1 MGESSKYRN
10 DAAGLISE
18 ICKCKDLH
26 ACEVCLKDFLNVL
39 KSANQVSKDV
49 YMKKLYSR
57 LRGYQKAISD
67 LENRPYGVAKKD
79 HSVQV
84 LLYNLLP
91 EYTSYDK
98 AVEDIESA
106 IDYMTTNFRRG
117 YKSSISQT
125 NMEEILHKLE
135 ERYGFFSKVFKGRP
149 QYYVILRNESEND
162 RIIKLKSVHEGVA
175 DINIVTPYPQDKHPG
190 VTREYF
196 LLTKFVEELLMM
208 LSDGKREVTE
218 SVRLEAYNQGWEIMS
233 DDEEYEEEY
242 GEEYE
247 EKDEISI
254 YADYLGF
261 GLWADLFAD
270 EKTKM
275 GSAFSEYIQALV
287 ELFNGVIDLYIQ
299 KMELV

>member
-1 MGESSKYRN
+1 M
-10 DAAGLISE
+10 
-18 ICKCKDLH
+18 
-26 ACEVCLKDFLNVL
+26 
-39 KSANQVSKDV
+39 
-49 YMKKLYSR
+49 YSR
-57 LRGYQKAISD
+57 LRGYQNAFSD
-67 LENRPYGVAKKD
+67 LENRPFGVAKKD

-117 YKSSISQT
+117 YKPSISQT

-149 QYYVILRNESEND
+149 QYYVILRNESAND

-196 LLTKFVEELLMM
+196 LLTKFAEELLMM

-218 SVRLEAYNQGWEIMS
+218 SVRLEAYKQGLEIKS
-233 DDEEYEEEY
+233 YDEEYEEE
-242 GEEYE
+242 E
-247 EKDEISI
+247 DDISF

-261 GLWADLFAD
+261 GLWADLFVD
-270 EKTKM
+270 EETKIR
-275 GSAFSEYIQALV
+275 SVFSEYIQALV
-287 ELFNGVIDLYIQ
+287 GFFNGVIDLYRK